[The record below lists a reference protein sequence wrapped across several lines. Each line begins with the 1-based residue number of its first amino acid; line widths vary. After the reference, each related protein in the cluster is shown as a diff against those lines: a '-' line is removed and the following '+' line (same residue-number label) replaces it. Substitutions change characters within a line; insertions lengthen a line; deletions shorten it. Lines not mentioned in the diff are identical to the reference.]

1 LRWYLIILI
10 GIALMSVSL
19 AVAADKPPA
28 KGDEKKDKGPAELT
42 FKVDSTADQ
51 PDAKVGDGK
60 CVAAN
65 GKCTL
70 RAAFNEVS
78 SMASTGQPVLIV
90 LADEDYNLELE
101 PPAAQTLDENG
112 GDLDLF
118 SHNTPPPSVKLE
130 GEGPGKTTITQLR
143 SDRVFQLEAP
153 EPVIIDGVTITG
165 GSTVN
170 QGGGIANS
178 EAGGLTLSNTEVI
191 GNSSDEGAGIYS
203 RRPLSIENS
212 SITDNRANGAGGGI
226 ALNTFGAKLDST
238 TVSGNTAGLLGGGIW
253 AQNTDLSQITRSLII
268 GNTAASTA
276 VTGAPPAGGGIEV
289 DTDPRFGATTL
300 AISYSTIQGN
310 SAAGPGGGIFWQ
322 ATGTLALDS
331 SLLALNTAESGAG
344 ISTGPGPST
353 AAIGTVQLT
362 NTTLAGNAAERGG
375 AIERSTGN
383 TLMRAVTMAG
393 NSALRGS
400 GILFIGARTVYA
412 IATGVILANLP
423 ASQNCALS
431 TGNGAFPATDSL
443 SVPGANLESGTGC
456 HLRTSDMSNTNP
468 LLGPLGNNGGPTAT
482 RALLPG
488 SPAVDKYTGA
498 DCPSLDQRAYK
509 RPAGVAC
516 DIGAF
521 EQSSTRQNDINSSPL
536 ALSAVIGGT
545 LTLIPSGTPSKAL
558 RGVDFRPC
566 TGRRHLNQAI
576 AGGYFESPEGRIAAR
591 GLFSF
596 RRDRTRSVRFG
607 DLLLMLDGA
616 VGHVLAT
623 IAPTRGAIAL
633 FDATGVRYGDE
644 VATGRM
650 FLTAV
655 GARTLNRLLGLRGFQ
670 AGMDCGRFSLHA
682 RTVAPPPK
690 PPKPTTT
697 TGTTPRPTTTTTA
710 GPPGSTLTVQVIT
723 YDKAGKPQGGLV
735 GGQVKSSREG
745 IACPTACQFTFAP
758 GETVTLTENAHSE
771 KGFEFQGWDGSC
783 TGTSETCTV
792 VMDVNRTVIARF
804 RQKA

>member
-1 LRWYLIILI
+1 LRWYVLILI
-10 GIALMSVSL
+10 GIALGSVSL

-28 KGDEKKDKGPAELT
+28 KDTKDKGPAELT

-51 PDAKVGDGK
+51 VDAKLGDGK
-60 CVAAN
+60 CQAAN

-70 RAAFNEVS
+70 RAALNETS
-78 SMASTGQPVLIV
+78 SMASKGQPVLIA
-90 LADEDYNLELE
+90 LANEDYNLDIE

-118 SHNTPPPSVKLE
+118 SHNTPPPSVKIT
-130 GEGPGKTTITQLR
+130 GGGPDKTTINQLR
-143 SDRVFQLEAP
+143 NDRVFDFQAP
-153 EPVIIDGVTITG
+153 EPVTLDGLTISG
-165 GSTVN
+165 GNTVN

-178 EAGGLTLSNTEVI
+178 EPGGLTLNDVEVT
-191 GNSSDEGAGIYS
+191 GNSSDEGGGIYS
-203 RRPLSIENS
+203 RRPLTLQAS
-212 SITDNRANGAGGGI
+212 SITDNHANGAGGGI
-226 ALNTFGAKLDST
+226 AMNTFGGKLDST
-238 TVSGNTAGLLGGGIW
+238 TVAGNTAGLLGGGIW
-253 AQNTDLSQITRSLII
+253 MQNTDLSQITRSLIM

-300 AISYSTIQGN
+300 AITYTTIQGN
-310 SAAGPGGGIFWQ
+310 AAAGPGGGIFWQ
-322 ATGTLALDS
+322 ASGTLALDS
-331 SLLALNTAESGAG
+331 SLIALNTAESGAG

-362 NTTLAGNAAERGG
+362 NTTLAGNGAERGG
-375 AIERSTGN
+375 ALERSTGN

-400 GILFIGARTVYA
+400 GVLFIGARAVYS
-412 IATGVILANLP
+412 IATGLIMANLP

-431 TGNGAFPATDSL
+431 TGTGAFPATDSL

-468 LLGPLGNNGGPTAT
+468 LLAPLANNGGPTQT

-498 DCPSLDQRAYK
+498 DCPTLDQRAYK

-521 EQSSTRQNDINSSPL
+521 EQSSTRENDINSSPR

-566 TGRRHLNQAI
+566 TGKRHLNMAL
-576 AGGYFESPEGRIAAR
+576 AGGFFSSPEGRLAAR

-596 RRDRTRSVRFG
+596 RRDRTRSVRVG
-607 DLLLMLDGA
+607 NLLLMLDGT

-623 IAPTRGAIAL
+623 VAPTRGAMTL
-633 FDATGVRYGDE
+633 FDASGVRYGDE
-644 VATGRM
+644 VSTGRL

-655 GARTLNRLLGLRGFQ
+655 GARTLNRLLGLRTFQ
-670 AGMDCGRFSLHA
+670 SGMDCGRFSLHA

-697 TGTTPRPTTTTTA
+697 TSGTQTKPTTTA
-710 GPPGSTLTVQVIT
+710 GPPGSTLTVQAIT
-723 YDKAGKPQGGLV
+723 YDSSGKPQGGLV
-735 GGQVKSSREG
+735 GGQVKSSRAG

-758 GETVTLTENAHSE
+758 GETVTLTVNVHSE

-783 TGTSETCTV
+783 SGTSQTCTLT
-792 VMDVNRTVIARF
+792 MDVNRTVIARF
-804 RQKA
+804 KQK